1 MKITTKISTACAILV
16 LAGSASAA
24 GIHGAGHDATT
35 IGKPGLADKVTR
47 TITIDM
53 NDGMRFSPASLLVK
67 QGETIRFTIKN
78 TGKLSHEFVLG
89 TTKDLKS
96 HYEVMKKNPEMEHA
110 DDNMLTVKAG
120 QSGELLWQFTKAG
133 TVDFACLHPGHFSAG
148 MKGSIAV
155 APAKGNAQV
164 ASR

>member
-1 MKITTKISTACAILV
+1 
-16 LAGSASAA
+16 
-24 GIHGAGHDATT
+24 
-35 IGKPGLADKVTR
+35 
-47 TITIDM
+47 
-53 NDGMRFSPASLLVK
+53 MRFSPASLLVK

-78 TGKLSHEFVLG
+78 TGKISHEFVLG

-110 DDNMLTVKAG
+110 DDNMRTVKAG

-133 TVDFACLHPGHFSAG
+133 TVDFACLHPGHFDAG